1 VDRDRNLNRPGPM
14 QQLEKWLNELRKLLY
29 ESKGFTVFL
38 IIMVVLLFV
47 AFPNFMLWIVVSSL
61 VFVFIKGVI
70 LILKMINNR

>member
-1 VDRDRNLNRPGPM
+1 MDRDRNLNRPGPM

-38 IIMVVLLFV
+38 IVMVVLLFV

>member
-1 VDRDRNLNRPGPM
+1 M
-14 QQLEKWLNELRKLLY
+14 QQLEKWLIDLRKLLY

-38 IIMVVLLFV
+38 IAMVALLFV

>member
-1 VDRDRNLNRPGPM
+1 M
-14 QQLEKWLNELRKLLY
+14 QQLEKWLNEIRNLLY
-29 ESKGFTVFL
+29 QSKGFTVFL
-38 IIMVVLLFV
+38 IVMVVLLFV

>member
-1 VDRDRNLNRPGPM
+1 M

-38 IIMVVLLFV
+38 IVMVVLLFV

>member
-1 VDRDRNLNRPGPM
+1 MDRDRNLNRPGPM

>member
-1 VDRDRNLNRPGPM
+1 M
-14 QQLEKWLNELRKLLY
+14 QQLEKWLNEIRNLLY
-29 ESKGFTVFL
+29 ESKGFTIFL
-38 IIMVVLLFV
+38 IAMVVLLFI